1 MYFSDEMKVVDNDEK
16 SDRSVKIKP
25 NERLSEYLMRKGV
38 LTAKQLKQLQCE
50 FSVNSTQ
57 LNEAKTYDVK
67 ANSNRKTKKSTKK
80 RK

>member
-38 LTAKQLKQLQCE
+38 LTAKQLKQLQYE
-50 FSVNSTQ
+50 FFGDSDQS
-57 LNEAKTYDVK
+57 NEAKPYSVK
-67 ANSNRKTKKSTKK
+67 ANSNRKPIKSTKK